1 MSTAPTSAEEA
12 LARAKAIAAKLSGG
26 GDSASSTTTTTAGTK
41 RSSRWGM
48 TPATAATSTATS
60 SSNKRSNAEKV
71 TKRIWISTTE
81 ERPAAHFR
89 AYLNR
94 HFPEM
99 AAQIDKEGDIE
110 CTIELQGRGSG
121 GKPPPPGMPLE
132 PLHIWL
138 EGSSSQLSQAD
149 PLIDSLLQQAEEAPI
164 EEEAIRLEKEAE
176 ENKKYQLATVGT
188 NGGMSSYRPAS
199 VALLI
204 GQAANPDAHTE
215 NQGPW
220 IESSVEVPTGLVGY
234 IIGKGGENVARL
246 QAQTGARLQIQRETE
261 LLPGQTTRTISVS
274 APTEQAADDCKRF
287 IENIVAEKTRQMGG
301 GSGGN
306 NNFSKDMQRVQ
317 EAIDAGH
324 EHCVVKVP
332 DDDVGLIIGKSG
344 STIKSLQDRT
354 GASIQV
360 LPNSDADGMRT
371 VNVTHPQTAGAMEA
385 KRLIEEILNSKVQ
398 KFQQET
404 KPQTSLEVM
413 IPDSDV
419 GLCIGR
425 QGSVIR
431 YMQQTTNTRIQ
442 IPPQCKPGEMH
453 RVATVSGP
461 EEGCKKVQQM
471 IQRIITEQSSA
482 GVMSGQPPTQ
492 QYSYYQQRPTD
503 QNSAEWAA
511 YHAAQQAAAAQQKE
525 QVHAYHAP
533 VHQQTAAYA
542 SNQYQQQAF
551 QAQPQQA
558 PATAAPAGQPAAD
571 AYYEQFF
578 RYAYYYGEPAA
589 RNYYKEWSPPLGTP
603 NPYGANPNGVQ
614 PAPAAAPGDS
624 GAPAPTAAPAAAPVA
639 GPVPAGP
646 RTDARETS
654 RRAVSNLPAWM
665 TKK

>member
-12 LARAKAIAAKLSGG
+12 LARAKAIAAKLSGNG
-26 GDSASSTTTTTAGTK
+26 GDNTSSTSTAGTK

-48 TPATAATSTATS
+48 TPVTTTTANNNNNTSTTTTTTS
-60 SSNKRSNAEKV
+60 SSNKRSNANVEKV

-94 HFPEM
+94 HFPELM
-99 AAQIDKEGDIE
+99 SQIDKEGDIE

-138 EGSSSQLSQAD
+138 EGTSSQLSQAD
-149 PLIDSLLQQAEEAPI
+149 PLIDSLLQQAEESPI
-164 EEEAIRLEKEAE
+164 EEEAIRLDKEAE
-176 ENKKYQLATVGT
+176 ENKKYQIVTVET
-188 NGGMSSYRPAS
+188 KGGMSSYRPAS

-204 GQAANPDAHTE
+204 GQAANPDAHNE

-220 IESSVEVPTGLVGY
+220 IETSVEVPTGLVGY

-274 APTEQAADDCKRF
+274 APTEEAADACKRF

-301 GSGGN
+301 GSSGN
-306 NNFSKDMQRVQ
+306 NNFNKDMQRVQ

-354 GASIQV
+354 GAAIQV

-398 KFQQET
+398 KSQQET
-404 KPQTSLEVM
+404 KPQNSLEVM

-425 QGSVIR
+425 Q
-431 YMQQTTNTRIQ
+431 
-442 IPPQCKPGEMH
+442 
-453 RVATVSGP
+453 
-461 EEGCKKVQQM
+461 
-471 IQRIITEQSSA
+471 
-482 GVMSGQPPTQ
+482 
-492 QYSYYQQRPTD
+492 
-503 QNSAEWAA
+503 
-511 YHAAQQAAAAQQKE
+511 
-525 QVHAYHAP
+525 
-533 VHQQTAAYA
+533 
-542 SNQYQQQAF
+542 
-551 QAQPQQA
+551 
-558 PATAAPAGQPAAD
+558 
-571 AYYEQFF
+571 
-578 RYAYYYGEPAA
+578 
-589 RNYYKEWSPPLGTP
+589 
-603 NPYGANPNGVQ
+603 
-614 PAPAAAPGDS
+614 
-624 GAPAPTAAPAAAPVA
+624 
-639 GPVPAGP
+639 
-646 RTDARETS
+646 
-654 RRAVSNLPAWM
+654 
-665 TKK
+665 